1 MVSEILPA
9 KLAVTQFYPN
19 LMFYSGGVRGRGW
32 LLVMLLTK
40 QKTFLAIETGSV
52 IIYWICFHIR
62 HILSV
67 ILLNC

>member
-52 IIYWICFHIR
+52 IIY
-62 HILSV
+62 
-67 ILLNC
+67 